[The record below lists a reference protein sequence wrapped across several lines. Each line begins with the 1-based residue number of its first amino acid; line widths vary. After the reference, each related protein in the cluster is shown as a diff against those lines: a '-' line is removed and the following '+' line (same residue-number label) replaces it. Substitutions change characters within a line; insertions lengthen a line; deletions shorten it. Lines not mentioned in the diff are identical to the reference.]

1 MDMSQEKNEPISLD
15 LVFAPSWARQSPEEQ
30 QKRYAR
36 ESHDGGSDGRESRDR
51 RGDFGER
58 RDRPARR
65 DERRGG
71 FEKIDRRPRVERPLP
86 PPSGVRDPFVRPN
99 GPPSVRPAEVADRG
113 TPRGAYAPQ
122 QAPEPEPLPF
132 ELRLLP
138 EQKALGA
145 IIRRIQT
152 SHRAYPLRDIAHLFL
167 DNPASCLTRMEL
179 RKDQPPNARL
189 FQCKVCGLPALTEEE
204 IAAHI
209 VATHLDHFFDI
220 ADIEGDAPAGNFTCV
235 ARCGLS
241 GVLLG
246 PPNHHSYATK
256 VQEQLRFRYANMSI
270 ETYQARIEMVREPEV
285 IEQWREQAKK
295 KRIYRLKQVVPAER
309 PAAAEGAAEGA
320 VEGSVEGTADGA
332 AQAEGT
338 EQPAAEDVVTAP
350 ALERDAA
357 ERLLQ
362 REIVPKQIT
371 AARSLVATVDVVRK
385 TPSPKVA
392 YALREALFREQK
404 FPASLFFALRGAF
417 RHRKLHIFK
426 ANDPR
431 GPDFVVITIPAA
443 LDILHATED
452 LRTILGFVADHPGST
467 RQNVFAAVAPT
478 DEAKQQAAAT
488 SVNWLIER
496 GHLIEYYNGVLSL
509 AAENPSFRY
518 LPGERPGGGA
528 RGETGPRRD
537 DPKRHPAPRPQKP
550 AAQAA
555 PVPVVKEKTPSIEAA
570 LPDAPVA
577 PVADAAA
584 PETAPAGETPADE

>member
-36 ESHDGGSDGRESRDR
+36 ESHDGGNDGRENRDR
-51 RGDFGER
+51 RGDSGDR
-58 RDRPARR
+58 RDRPPRR
-65 DERRGG
+65 DDRRGG

-86 PPSGVRDPFVRPN
+86 PPNSVRDPFVRPSA
-99 GPPSVRPAEVADRG
+99 PPPVRPAEVADRG
-113 TPRGAYAPQ
+113 APRGNYAPQ

-179 RKDQPPNARL
+179 RKEQPPNARL

-220 ADIEGDAPAGNFTCV
+220 ADIEGEAPAGNFTCV

-256 VQEQLRFRYANMSI
+256 VQEQLRFRYANMSP
-270 ETYQARIEMVREPEV
+270 EAYQSRIEMVREPEV

-295 KRIYRLKQVVPAER
+295 KRIYRLKQVAAPAER
-309 PAAAEGAAEGA
+309 PAVAAGA
-320 VEGSVEGTADGA
+320 SDGTADGA
-332 AQAEGT
+332 APAEGT
-338 EQPAAEDVVTAP
+338 EHPAVEDVVTAP

-362 REIVPKQIT
+362 REIAPKQIT

-385 TPSPKVA
+385 TPSPKIA

-431 GPDFVVITIPAA
+431 GPDFVVITTPSA
-443 LDILHATED
+443 LDILHATEE
-452 LRTILGFVADHPGST
+452 LRTILGFVVDHPGST

-496 GHLIEYYNGVLSL
+496 GHLIEYYNGVLSMP
-509 AAENPSFRY
+509 AENPSFRY
-518 LPGERPGGGA
+518 LPGERPGGA
-528 RGETGPRRD
+528 RGDSGPRRD
-537 DPKRHPAPRPQKP
+537 EPKRPPAPRPQAPAAK
-550 AAQAA
+550 AAQA
-555 PVPVVKEKTPSIEAA
+555 PVVKEEKPSIEAV
-570 LPDAPVA
+570 LLDAPVA

-584 PETAPAGETPADE
+584 PESASAGETPADE

>member
-1 MDMSQEKNEPISLD
+1 MDMSQEKNEPIALD
-15 LVFAPSWARQSPEEQ
+15 LIFAPSWARQPPEEQ

-36 ESHDGGSDGRESRDR
+36 DSHDGGDDGRESRDR

-58 RDRPARR
+58 RDRPSRR

-86 PPSGVRDPFVRPN
+86 PPSGVRDSAPRPN
-99 GPPSVRPAEVADRG
+99 GPPPPVRRPAEAAERG
-113 TPRGAYAPQ
+113 APRGPYAPQ

-179 RKDQPPNARL
+179 RKEQPANERL
-189 FQCKVCGLPALTEEE
+189 FQCKVCGLPALTEAD
-204 IAAHI
+204 IAAHV
-209 VATHLDHFFDI
+209 VAAHLDHFFDI
-220 ADIEGDAPAGNFTCV
+220 ADIEGDPPAGHFTCV

-246 PPNHHSYATK
+246 PPNHHSYAAK
-256 VQEQLRFRYANMSI
+256 VQEQLRFRYANM
-270 ETYQARIEMVREPEV
+270 TPDAYQSRIEMVREPEV
-285 IEQWREQAKK
+285 IEQWREQARK
-295 KRIYRLKQVVPAER
+295 KRIYRLKPAAPAER
-309 PAAAEGAAEGA
+309 PAPADGTAEEAAPTEGAGR
-320 VEGSVEGTADGA
+320 
-332 AQAEGT
+332 
-338 EQPAAEDVVTAP
+338 PAAEDVAPAP

-362 REIVPKQIT
+362 REIAPRQIT

-385 TPSPKVA
+385 TPSREIA
-392 YALREALFREQK
+392 SALREALFREQK

-417 RHRKLHIFK
+417 RHRKLTIFK

-431 GPDFVVITIPAA
+431 GPDFVVITTPAA
-443 LDILHATED
+443 LDVQHATEE
-452 LRTILGFVADHPGST
+452 LRAILGFVADHPGST
-467 RQNVFAAVAPT
+467 RQNVFAAVAPA

-509 AAENPSFRY
+509 PAEHPAFRY
-518 LPGERPGGGA
+518 LPGERAGGGA

-537 DPKRHPAPRPQKP
+537 EPKRPPAPRPKAP

-555 PVPVVKEKTPSIEAA
+555 PAPVVREEAASIETA
-570 LPDAPVA
+570 LPGAPL
-577 PVADAAA
+577 ADAAA
-584 PETAPAGETPADE
+584 PAAVPSGETPADE